1 MRVLLFL
8 MLSVVSIQWISAQTH
23 VNVKIKKENNGE
35 TIIEQKSFELKPG
48 EDLEDALK
56 RNGIDK
62 KGAKE
67 FSIQIE
73 DKSFS
78 QSPQTPGTTFSIE
91 GLPFIDVPMDV
102 PSFRPRAYLGVT
114 LKNGK
119 HHPVVSDISPNS
131 PAEKAH
137 LQVGDEIKKVDGSSV
152 RNSQDIVNII
162 REKSPQEVVELK
174 VKRHGKNLKMN
185 IPLEALPN
193 APLVDNFP
201 TFPFGN
207 FPEMRIEE
215 FEIDE
220 KPSAFLG
227 VTPNNEFAD
236 MGVKIDSVISNSAAE
251 KMGLKKHDVII
262 ALNGKAIQNFDELRK
277 VISESIPGDGCE
289 VTIIR
294 DEKTS
299 IIKGNFGGKSIIER
313 DGYRIYRNEK
323 GLDDQGQINLDY
335 EFDMDELDLLDS
347 TIQLKIME
355 DGVIINTN
363 SNSRQLSL
371 HKISDDQLT
380 SITKDI
386 LSSSDFDQMSF
397 VPQPK
402 TESLDIQLN
411 SSKAS
416 SIRVVVQDQE
426 NGVVFSDERSKPLN
440 EYKGMIRYAG
450 WKKGSYYL
458 LIYQNEKLVIAKE
471 LKID

>member
-78 QSPQTPGTTFSIE
+78 QSPHTPGNTFSIE

-335 EFDMDELDLLDS
+335 EFDMDELDQLDS

>member
-335 EFDMDELDLLDS
+335 EFDMDELDQLDS

>member
-78 QSPQTPGTTFSIE
+78 QSPQTPGNTFSIE

-207 FPEMRIEE
+207 FPEIRIEE

-335 EFDMDELDLLDS
+335 EFDMDELDQLDS

>member
-78 QSPQTPGTTFSIE
+78 QSPQTPGNTFSIE

-152 RNSQDIVNII
+152 RNSLDIVNII

-335 EFDMDELDLLDS
+335 EFDMDELDQLDS

>member
-1 MRVLLFL
+1 M
-8 MLSVVSIQWISAQTH
+8 SAQTH
-23 VNVKIKKENNGE
+23 VNVKIKKEKNGE
-35 TIIEQKSFELKPG
+35 TIVEQKSFDLNPG
-48 EDLEDALK
+48 EDLEEALT

-73 DKSFS
+73 DKSYS
-78 QSPQTPGTTFSIE
+78 QSPQAPGATFSIQ
-91 GLPFIDVPMDV
+91 GLPFIEFPKDV
-102 PSFRPRAYLGVT
+102 PSFSPRAYLGVT

-119 HHPVVSDISPNS
+119 NHPVISDLTPNS

-137 LQVGDEIKKVDGSSV
+137 LQVGDVIKKVDGTSV
-152 RNSQDIVNII
+152 HNSQDIVNII
-162 REKSPQEVVELK
+162 REKSPQDVVELK

-185 IPLEALPN
+185 VPLETVPS
-193 APLVDNFP
+193 APLVDDLPN
-201 TFPFGN
+201 FPFGN
-207 FPEMRIEE
+207 WPDMRIEQLE
-215 FEIDE
+215 TNE

-236 MGVKIDSVISNSAAE
+236 MGVKIDSVIANSAAE

-262 ALNGKAIQNFDELRK
+262 ALNGKAVQNFDELRK
-277 VISESIPGDGCE
+277 IIGESIPGDGCE

-299 IIKGNFGGKSIIER
+299 IIKGNFGGKSLIER

-335 EFDMDELDLLDS
+335 EFDMDDLEQLDS
-347 TIQLKIME
+347 TLQIKIME
-355 DGVIINTN
+355 DGMIINSN
-363 SNSRQLSL
+363 NNSRQLSL
-371 HKISDDQLT
+371 HKISEETL
-380 SITKDI
+380 SAVIKDV
-386 LSSSDFDQMSF
+386 LSQADFDQLSF

-411 SSKAS
+411 SAKPM
-416 SIRVVVQDQE
+416 SIRVVVQDNE
-426 NGVVFSDERSKPLN
+426 NGIVYSDERSKPIS

-450 WKKGSYYL
+450 WNQGSYYL

-471 LKID
+471 LQID

>member
-35 TIIEQKSFELKPG
+35 TIIEEKSFELKPG
-48 EDLEDALK
+48 EDLDEALK

-78 QSPQTPGTTFSIE
+78 HSPQTPGATFSIE
-91 GLPFIDVPMDV
+91 GLPFIDIPMDV
-102 PSFRPRAYLGVT
+102 PNFRPRAYLGVT

-131 PAEKAH
+131 PAEKAR

-152 RNSQDIVNII
+152 HNSQDIVNII

-193 APLVDNFP
+193 APLVDDFP

-236 MGVKIDSVISNSAAE
+236 MGVKIDSVIANSAAE
-251 KMGLKKHDVII
+251 KMGLKKYDVII
-262 ALNGKAIQNFDELRK
+262 ALNGKAVQNFDELRK
-277 VISESIPGDGCE
+277 IIGESIPGDGCE

-299 IIKGNFGGKSIIER
+299 IIKGNFGGKSLIER

-335 EFDMDELDLLDS
+335 EFDMDDLEQLDS
-347 TIQLKIME
+347 TLQIKIME
-355 DGVIINTN
+355 DGMIIN
-363 SNSRQLSL
+363 SNMSSRQLSL
-371 HKISDDQLT
+371 HKISEETL
-380 SITKDI
+380 SLVTKDI
-386 LSSSDFDQMSF
+386 LSPSDFDQLSF

-402 TESLDIQLN
+402 TESLDIQLS
-411 SSKAS
+411 SSKAMP
-416 SIRVVVQDQE
+416 IRVVVQDKE
-426 NGVVFSDERSKPLN
+426 NGIVFSDERPKPIS

-450 WKKGSYYL
+450 WNQGSYYL

-471 LKID
+471 LQID

>member
-73 DKSFS
+73 DKSLS

-91 GLPFIDVPMDV
+91 GLPFMDFPMDV

-236 MGVKIDSVISNSAAE
+236 MGVKIDSVIANSAAE

-335 EFDMDELDLLDS
+335 EFDMDELDQLDS
-347 TIQLKIME
+347 TIPLKIME

>member
-1 MRVLLFL
+1 
-8 MLSVVSIQWISAQTH
+8 
-23 VNVKIKKENNGE
+23 
-35 TIIEQKSFELKPG
+35 
-48 EDLEDALK
+48 
-56 RNGIDK
+56 
-62 KGAKE
+62 
-67 FSIQIE
+67 
-73 DKSFS
+73 
-78 QSPQTPGTTFSIE
+78 
-91 GLPFIDVPMDV
+91 
-102 PSFRPRAYLGVT
+102 
-114 LKNGK
+114 
-119 HHPVVSDISPNS
+119 
-131 PAEKAH
+131 
-137 LQVGDEIKKVDGSSV
+137 
-152 RNSQDIVNII
+152 
-162 REKSPQEVVELK
+162 
-174 VKRHGKNLKMN
+174 
-185 IPLEALPN
+185 
-193 APLVDNFP
+193 
-201 TFPFGN
+201 
-207 FPEMRIEE
+207 
-215 FEIDE
+215 
-220 KPSAFLG
+220 
-227 VTPNNEFAD
+227 
-236 MGVKIDSVISNSAAE
+236 
-251 KMGLKKHDVII
+251 MGLKKHDVII

-335 EFDMDELDLLDS
+335 EFDMDELDQLDS

>member
-185 IPLEALPN
+185 IPLEVLPN

-335 EFDMDELDLLDS
+335 EFDMDELDQLDS

>member
-8 MLSVVSIQWISAQTH
+8 MLSVVSFQWISAQTH

-78 QSPQTPGTTFSIE
+78 QSPQTPGNTFSIE

-335 EFDMDELDLLDS
+335 EFDMDELDQLDS

>member
-8 MLSVVSIQWISAQTH
+8 MLSVVSFQWISAQTH

-78 QSPQTPGTTFSIE
+78 QSPQTPGNTFSIE

-335 EFDMDELDLLDS
+335 EFDMDELDQLDS

-371 HKISDDQLT
+371 HKIFDDQLT

>member
-8 MLSVVSIQWISAQTH
+8 MLSVVSFQWISAQTH

-78 QSPQTPGTTFSIE
+78 QSPQAPGATFSIE

-102 PSFRPRAYLGVT
+102 PSIRPRAYLGVT

-162 REKSPQEVVELK
+162 REKSPQEAVELK

-201 TFPFGN
+201 TFPFGK

-236 MGVKIDSVISNSAAE
+236 MGVKIDSVIGNSAAE
-251 KMGLKKHDVII
+251 KMGLKKNDVII

-335 EFDMDELDLLDS
+335 EFDMDNLELLDS
-347 TIQLKIME
+347 TIQLKIIE
-355 DGVIINTN
+355 DGVIINSN
-363 SNSRQLSL
+363 SDSRQLSL
-371 HKISDDQLT
+371 HKISEDKLS

-416 SIRVVVQDQE
+416 SIRVVVQEQE

-440 EYKGMIRYAG
+440 EYKGMVRYAG

>member
-78 QSPQTPGTTFSIE
+78 QSPQTPGNTFSIE

-335 EFDMDELDLLDS
+335 EFDMDELDQLDS

>member
-78 QSPQTPGTTFSIE
+78 QSPQTPGNTFSIE

-152 RNSQDIVNII
+152 RNSLDIVNII

-185 IPLEALPN
+185 I
-193 APLVDNFP
+193 
-201 TFPFGN
+201 TT
-207 FPEMRIEE
+207 R
-215 FEIDE
+215 
-220 KPSAFLG
+220 
-227 VTPNNEFAD
+227 
-236 MGVKIDSVISNSAAE
+236 
-251 KMGLKKHDVII
+251 
-262 ALNGKAIQNFDELRK
+262 
-277 VISESIPGDGCE
+277 
-289 VTIIR
+289 
-294 DEKTS
+294 
-299 IIKGNFGGKSIIER
+299 
-313 DGYRIYRNEK
+313 
-323 GLDDQGQINLDY
+323 
-335 EFDMDELDLLDS
+335 
-347 TIQLKIME
+347 
-355 DGVIINTN
+355 
-363 SNSRQLSL
+363 
-371 HKISDDQLT
+371 
-380 SITKDI
+380 
-386 LSSSDFDQMSF
+386 
-397 VPQPK
+397 
-402 TESLDIQLN
+402 
-411 SSKAS
+411 
-416 SIRVVVQDQE
+416 
-426 NGVVFSDERSKPLN
+426 
-440 EYKGMIRYAG
+440 
-450 WKKGSYYL
+450 
-458 LIYQNEKLVIAKE
+458 
-471 LKID
+471 